1 MKRKLLFLVTTVI
14 LLLSMCSQSGRTELR
29 EQGLIGAYYGNADL
43 TRIKESEIL
52 TDLDQYWDEE
62 TGHGSAWSGKYEGFI
77 IAPVSGELTFHL
89 KTNNRAIL
97 QIDQS
102 TAEAQGENS
111 VSDIKVVMK
120 KNKPYSISITYFHPK
135 KEPGFV
141 RVTWSRQGQEQTPIP
156 PENIFFT
163 EEIARNW
170 NYIIEPDPESVD
182 RSQFITVPTK
192 NVVVYYE
199 PGRFCGWPAN
209 NGIWSWG
216 NEIVV
221 GFTLSYYQEKALHH
235 SKDETRP
242 SLTVL
247 ARSTNGGETWSLKDP
262 DNYIGDDGEP
272 VRNATP
278 INFKHPDFALRCLQN
293 LYYYSYDRC
302 RTWNGP
308 YLFPDFGEEEL
319 TSRTDYVVNSDKECL
334 FFFSAEEE
342 RVQARLQDQAF
353 CARTTDGGLSY
364 EFLSWIA
371 QPIEVRA
378 VMPSTMRIGENH
390 LVTALRRRHDK
401 REQDVKPPVIKNW
414 IDVYQST
421 DDGKSWQFLS
431 EVAQTDLGK
440 RNGNPPCLVKLSDGR
455 LCVTYGYRSIPYGI
469 RAKISADNG
478 KTWSPVILL
487 RDDARTWDIGYT
499 RSVQRADGK
508 IVTAYYYTTE
518 EHKEQHIAATIWD
531 PEFVEF

>member
-1 MKRKLLFLVTTVI
+1 MQLNFPIKKELHMKKSISFSMIAVI
-14 LLLSMCSQSGRTELR
+14 LLLSMCNQSETEKR
-29 EQGLIGAYYGNADL
+29 AQGLIGAYYGNADL
-43 TRIKESEIL
+43 TRIKQAEIL
-52 TDLDQYWDEE
+52 TDLDRYWDEE
-62 TGHGSAWSGKYEGFI
+62 TGHGSAWSGKYEGFV
-77 IAPVSGELTFHL
+77 IAPVSGEVNFHL
-89 KTNNRAIL
+89 ETNKRAIL
-97 QIDQS
+97 KIDQN

-111 VSDIKVVMK
+111 SAKTTVVMK
-120 KNKPYSISITYFHPK
+120 KGAPYPISISYFHPTR
-135 KEPGFV
+135 EPGFL
-141 RVTWSRQGQEQTPIP
+141 RVMWSRDGQEQKPIP
-156 PENIFFT
+156 PDNLFFT

-170 NYIIEPDPESVD
+170 NYIIEPDPKSVD

-216 NEIVV
+216 DEIVV
-221 GFTLSYYQEKALHH
+221 GFTLSYYQEKELHH

-247 ARSTNGGETWSLKDP
+247 ARSNDGGETWSLEDP
-262 DNYIGDDGEP
+262 ENYVDDGGEP
-272 VRNATP
+272 VKNETP
-278 INFKHPDFALRCLQN
+278 IHFKHPDFALRCLQN
-293 LYYYSYDRC
+293 RYFYSYDRC

-308 YLFPDFGEEEL
+308 YLFPDFGEEKL

-378 VMPSTMRIGENH
+378 VMPSTVRIAENH
-390 LVTALRRRHDK
+390 LVSALRRRHDK
-401 REQDVKPPVIKNW
+401 REFDDKPPVVKNW
-414 IDVYQST
+414 IDVYESE
-421 DDGKSWQFLS
+421 DDGETWQFLS

-440 RNGNPPCLVKLSDGR
+440 RNGNPPSLVKLSDGR
-455 LCVTYGYRSIPYGI
+455 LC
-469 RAKISADNG
+469 
-478 KTWSPVILL
+478 
-487 RDDARTWDIGYT
+487 
-499 RSVQRADGK
+499 
-508 IVTAYYYTTE
+508 
-518 EHKEQHIAATIWD
+518 
-531 PEFVEF
+531 